1 MLQCSVSHVIRSE
14 AALFSNQAFVGAFDV
29 VSRRL
34 ALRAVLRAA
43 RLGPR
48 AGSPAT
54 RCHTEIACPSARLR
68 RLRAPDSAA
77 GRMAIEAPTPPARA
91 GRRRAR
97 SSVRLRREDAP
108 VPGERIFS
116 SAAPKTGFARA
127 PRWVGARCAS
137 PRTSSLRSPRAG
149 AGPARHPSAAT
160 GRVVDAIPHP
170 LYFSTTPAGR
180 TLASLAGWPV
190 SRSARRWR
198 NRSQH

>member
-54 RCHTEIACPSARLR
+54 RCHTEIARPSARLR

-108 VPGERIFS
+108 VPEERIFS
-116 SAAPKTGFARA
+116 SAAPTTGFARA
-127 PRWVGARCAS
+127 
-137 PRTSSLRSPRAG
+137 SLG
-149 AGPARHPSAAT
+149 
-160 GRVVDAIPHP
+160 
-170 LYFSTTPAGR
+170 
-180 TLASLAGWPV
+180 
-190 SRSARRWR
+190 
-198 NRSQH
+198 